1 MSRDKFSGEA
11 AAAPV
16 PEERFFT
23 KPLIIIFIT
32 VFIDL
37 VGFGI
42 VIPALP
48 FYVEGDLFQAT
59 PFEIGMLFASYSA
72 MQFIFAPILGGLS
85 DRYGRRPILF
95 FSLLGSAVGYLVIGF
110 ATALWMVFLGRII
123 AGITGGNIS
132 TAQAYI
138 ADVTTRENRAKGMGL
153 FGAAFGL
160 GFIFGPAIGGILG
173 DYGIHLPFLF
183 AAVLTFANAVAL
195 YFILPESL
203 REKDRDN
210 KPARSG
216 NRFTELFESL
226 KDSRFSILTGL
237 YFLLVTAFSVMTAS
251 FALYTLFRF
260 DYGVKAN
267 GYLFF
272 YIGVL
277 AVIMQGFLFGRLANR
292 FGESRLVVA
301 GSFILAGA
309 FFAVPYVGP
318 DYGGLPALLVG
329 IAFFSIGNS
338 LSSPALTSLAS
349 KVADESEQGKALGV
363 MQSGASL
370 ARAVGPAI
378 AGVLLNNQFGEI
390 DDFTIFR
397 TFWTASALMLLTFV
411 VAVFFARMR
420 RREIL
425 AQKAFSVRSATDE

>member
-1 MSRDKFSGEA
+1 MNQEKFEENSASPKEDK
-11 AAAPV
+11 
-16 PEERFFT
+16 FFT
-23 KPLIIIFIT
+23 KPIAIIFIT

-48 FYVEGDLFQAT
+48 FYVEGDAFKAT

-72 MQFIFAPILGGLS
+72 MQFVFAPILGGLS
-85 DRYGRRPILF
+85 DKYGRRPILF

-123 AGITGGNIS
+123 AGVTGGNIS

-173 DYGIHLPFLF
+173 DYGIYVPFLF
-183 AAVLTFANAVAL
+183 AAILTFANATAL

-203 REKDRDN
+203 KEEDRN
-210 KPARSG
+210 KETKRQ
-216 NRFTELFESL
+216 NRFAELFESF
-226 KDSRFSILTGL
+226 KDPRFSLLTGL
-237 YFLLVTAFSVMTAS
+237 YFMLVTAFSIMTAT

-260 DYGVKAN
+260 NYGIKIN
-267 GYLFF
+267 GYLFA

-277 AVIMQGFLFGRLANR
+277 AVIMQGFLFGRLAKK
-292 FGESRLVVA
+292 FGEAWLVVV
-301 GSFILAGA
+301 GSFVLVGA

-318 DYGGLPALLVG
+318 EYGGLAALLVG
-329 IAFFSIGNS
+329 IAFFSLGNS

-349 KVADESEQGKALGV
+349 KVANEREQGKALGV

-370 ARAVGPAI
+370 ARAIGPAV
-378 AGVLLNNQFGEI
+378 AGVLLNNQFGKI
-390 DDFTIFR
+390 DDYTIFR
-397 TFWTASALMLLTFV
+397 TFWTASALMFITFLL
-411 VAVFFARMR
+411 ALYFAKIKQK
-420 RREIL
+420 EFL
-425 AQKAFSVRSATDE
+425 A